1 MADRI
6 YVFLMLGVM
15 AAVIVFA
22 VPSLFRRKCGACS
35 HRNKVDADVCAK
47 CGAQL

>member
-1 MADRI
+1 MADKT
-6 YVFLMLGVM
+6 YLFVMLTVM
-15 AAVIVFA
+15 AAVILFA

-35 HRNKVDADVCAK
+35 HRNKVDAEVCAK

>member
-22 VPSLFRRKCGACS
+22 VPSLFRRKCGVCS
-35 HRNKVDADVCAK
+35 HRNKLDADVCAK

>member
-1 MADRI
+1 MADKT
-6 YVFLMLGVM
+6 YLFLMLIIL
-15 AAVIVFA
+15 AAVMLFV

-35 HRNKVDADVCAK
+35 QRNKVDAEVCAK